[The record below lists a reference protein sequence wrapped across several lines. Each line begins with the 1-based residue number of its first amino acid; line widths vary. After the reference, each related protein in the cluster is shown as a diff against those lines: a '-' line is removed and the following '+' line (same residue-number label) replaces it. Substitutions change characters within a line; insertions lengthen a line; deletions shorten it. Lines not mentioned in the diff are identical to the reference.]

1 MGEANAHTRRFA
13 GDAAMERYANGDP
26 QGFEELYDLLAP
38 RLWAYALRRTRNP
51 SVAKDV
57 VQQTF
62 LKIHK
67 ARGRFIRGAPV
78 MPWAFAIAAR
88 LVSDGAREGR
98 YSFLESAPDGEL
110 PEVASSDAPADAVL
124 QAKTLATRLRHALEG
139 LPRKQR
145 EAFQLIRQDE
155 LSYADAARALGTSVM
170 TVKLRV
176 HRASLALRDVLG
188 DEDA

>member
-1 MGEANAHTRRFA
+1 MGEASAHNRRFA
-13 GDAAMERYANGDP
+13 GDAAMERYADGDP
-26 QGFEELYDLLAP
+26 RGFEELYDLLAP

-62 LKIHK
+62 LKIHA

-78 MPWAFAIAAR
+78 LPWAFAIAAR

-98 YSFLESAPDGEL
+98 YELLETAPDGEL
-110 PEVASSDAPADAVL
+110 PDVASSDASADAVL
-124 QAKTLATRLRHALEG
+124 QAKALAHRLEQALER
-139 LPRKQR
+139 LPCKQR
-145 EAFQLIRQDE
+145 EAFQLIRQEE
-155 LSYADAARALGTSVM
+155 LSYADAARVLGTSVV

-176 HRASLALRDVLG
+176 HRARLALRDVLG
-188 DEDA
+188 DETA